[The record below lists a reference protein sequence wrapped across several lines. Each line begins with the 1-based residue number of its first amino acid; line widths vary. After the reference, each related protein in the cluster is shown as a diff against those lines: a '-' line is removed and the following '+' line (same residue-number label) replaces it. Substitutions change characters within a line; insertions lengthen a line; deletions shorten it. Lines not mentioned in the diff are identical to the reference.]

1 MRTIRTLGIL
11 LAACIATTF
20 ALSASAKDFEA
31 NLKRAEVVPPVQT
44 SASGEAEFDVKD
56 DMSISGHVET
66 KGIKGI
72 AAHIHQGAPGANG
85 GVVVPLEAKGGDD
98 WVVPKGAKLTAAQMD
113 ALKAGGT
120 HANAHSDAHKD
131 GEIRGQLKADEI
143 LAPDCADAAS
153 DFVCL
158 RAREIARAPS
168 G

>member
-1 MRTIRTLGIL
+1 MRTVRTFGIL

-31 NLKRAEVVPPVQT
+31 KLKGAEEVPPVQT

-66 KGIKGI
+66 KGVKGI

-113 ALKAGGT
+113 ALKSGGLYV
-120 HANAHSDAHKD
+120 NVHSDAHKD
-131 GEIRGQLKADEI
+131 GEIRGQLTAD
-143 LAPDCADAAS
+143 
-153 DFVCL
+153 
-158 RAREIARAPS
+158 
-168 G
+168 